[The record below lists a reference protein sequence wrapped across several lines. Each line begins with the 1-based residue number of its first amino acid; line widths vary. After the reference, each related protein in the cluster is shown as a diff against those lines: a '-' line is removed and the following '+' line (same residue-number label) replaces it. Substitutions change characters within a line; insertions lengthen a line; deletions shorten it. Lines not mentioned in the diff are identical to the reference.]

1 MFNPLMFLKARM
13 ESIDTLFDPDQRG
26 RINFILFFAKDH
38 RSKRVSNET
47 DVSHERVGEKRIA
60 LVDHSPAFQ

>member
-1 MFNPLMFLKARM
+1 MFLKAGM

-26 RINFILFFAKDH
+26 RINLILFSPKDH

-47 DVSHERVGEKRIA
+47 DVPHERVGEKRITF
-60 LVDHSPAFQ
+60 LDHFPAFH